1 MKTVALWTI
10 RLYQRTLSVALP
22 SACRFVP
29 SCSHYG
35 YEAIAKYGFLKGSLM
50 AGWRIL
56 RCNPFNDGGFD
67 PVP

>member
-1 MKTVALWTI
+1 MKTVALGLI
-10 RLYQRTLSVALP
+10 RLYQKTISQALP
-22 SACRFVP
+22 PTCRFVP
-29 SCSHYG
+29 SCSEYG
-35 YEAIAKYGFLKGSLM
+35 YQAIAKHGFLKGSLL